1 MNAYTIRNHTRR
13 TVAALL
19 LISAGLVGPL
29 QANAS
34 ELDLST
40 EFRAA
45 AEQAV
50 TSIRD
55 ELKSQLDLSIQP
67 QFSTDESLLTAATNM
82 DEVVKQTPSVS
93 RDDLDEAS

>member
-1 MNAYTIRNHTRR
+1 MTDYTIRNHTPR

-19 LISAGLVGPL
+19 LISAGLVGTL

-34 ELDLST
+34 EHDLST

-50 TSIRD
+50 ASIRD
-55 ELKSQLDLSIQP
+55 ELKTQLDQSIQP
-67 QFSTDESLLTAATNM
+67 LFPTDESLVAAATDM
-82 DEVVKQTPSVS
+82 DEVVKQMPSVS
-93 RDDLDEAS
+93 RDDLDGAS